1 MRDFLRLFNIT
12 IKVVCLQGF
21 SFYFSANF
29 SIKIKNRSQL
39 PDSGFYFI
47 YFSLSTHIDH
57 TRLYRSDFYNIS
69 CVRSMNHL
77 TISDINT
84 TMCCCCYNI
93 TRLRVTYSCP
103 SHECKCCSE
112 TAIASCQTIAY
123 KSGTVE
129 TVWSVCTP
137 FIRFSKLAVCS
148 AYD

>member
-1 MRDFLRLFNIT
+1 MYVFDDFL
-12 IKVVCLQGF
+12 
-21 SFYFSANF
+21 NF
-29 SIKIKNRSQL
+29 LNLTFIGIMYVFADFREKNFFTYQ
-39 PDSGFYFI
+39 P

-69 CVRSMNHL
+69 RVRSMNHL

-112 TAIASCQTIAY
+112 TGIASCQTIAY

-129 TVWSVCTP
+129 TVWSACTP
-137 FIRFSKLAVCS
+137 YIRFSKLAVCS

>member
-21 SFYFSANF
+21 SFYFLQFF
-29 SIKIKNRSQL
+29 SIKKTEASSLI
-39 PDSGFYFI
+39 PVFV
-47 YFSLSTHIDH
+47 YFSLSTHINH
-57 TRLYRSDFYNIS
+57 TRLYRSDFYNVS

-103 SHECKCCSE
+103 SHERKCCSE

-129 TVWSVCTP
+129 TVWSACTP
-137 FIRFSKLAVCS
+137 YIRFSKLAVRS